1 MTTVWPFLAKFA
13 SLIVCTL
20 HCFDRVIFK
29 GHLALSSARELERFV
44 DCVLKVRRSH
54 FMNVILPEYSEQLV
68 EHAKRF
74 AAKEALAKAFGTG
87 IRHPVSL
94 SHIRITHDHLGKPYF
109 TFHPALNE
117 LARNEGITRH
127 HLSISDEL
135 NLACAFVILEK

>member
-1 MTTVWPFLAKFA
+1 MIYGIGTDLVEP
-13 SLIVCTL
+13 
-20 HCFDRVIFK
+20 
-29 GHLALSSARELERFV
+29 ARIARLLEKYGERFAKRLLT
-44 DCVLKVRRSH
+44 DEEW
-54 FMNVILPEYSEQLV
+54 PEYLGSGQPAMFL
-68 EHAKRF
+68 AKRF